1 MLATK
6 YFFRLAS
13 TSGKGTRREAVDVL
27 ARGMLLAACVARCSL
42 VGFRVAILC
51 RLRRCWRRLGGMDA
65 RDRLQ
70 TVLYRVRLSAAELR
84 LQPEYFQATALL
96 DQSAGDLSD
105 VLAQLPMPQ
114 GAALQKESLTDDP
127 HCANAGASNRPPE
140 QS

>member
-1 MLATK
+1 MN
-6 YFFRLAS
+6 
-13 TSGKGTRREAVDVL
+13 
-27 ARGMLLAACVARCSL
+27 
-42 VGFRVAILC
+42 
-51 RLRRCWRRLGGMDA
+51 A

-114 GAALQKESLTDDP
+114 GAALQNGSLTEP
-127 HCANAGASNRPPE
+127 HCANAGGSNRPPE